1 MEPSSN
7 EAWFLHP
14 VTREG
19 EDHILYHLIITLL
32 LGISSTFTQ
41 GTGYLMSTKAS
52 EHPAVICP
60 SSPQVINIAKKVF
73 LFTFKVCKWMPK
85 NAAWFLSGSWASGW
99 WGKDSISAD
108 RSGWPPPSP
117 RAPQKAWAPT
127 SQHTVGLRRHHF
139 VLPRMLPSLPQ
150 PRKLFILGSATKK
163 ISVHL
168 FGKKR
173 FNWLIPHGGEQM
185 RNTLSEVANRWQCK
199 VTPYVL

>member
-85 NAAWFLSGSWASGW
+85 NAAWFLSWFMSFRVVRERQYLRGSPPLPSRPAEGL
-99 WGKDSISAD
+99 SAD
-108 RSGWPPPSP
+108 FPAHSGSAPSP
-117 RAPQKAWAPT
+117 LRAPPHVAKPSSA
-127 SQHTVGLRRHHF
+127 SETVHF
-139 VLPRMLPSLPQ
+139 GERN
-150 PRKLFILGSATKK
+150 KK
-163 ISVHL
+163 DFRAS
-168 FGKKR
+168 FWEKK
-173 FNWLIPHGGEQM
+173 
-185 RNTLSEVANRWQCK
+185 V
-199 VTPYVL
+199 